1 MQPVK
6 LRVMAH
12 YKILLHIFVHIYTTG
27 LADLLQTVSLK
38 PLVVVQIAPIATA
51 YDVNDNEIN
60 VI

>member
-12 YKILLHIFVHIYTTG
+12 YKILLHIFVTTG